1 MTAPRHLARP
11 QLSSHSPAALG
22 LRRYQRP
29 KHANKSAAH
38 YLLGVIAPLPVRYPS
53 HTVRR
58 LFSTFASGAPGA
70 GLLLLRIAG
79 ATIFIV
85 TAADAPWR
93 IAESPALL
101 LQAISLAL
109 GLLLVAGVW
118 TPVVATLAAVAA
130 LAQGCW
136 HPTSAR
142 YWLVAAICAALAL
155 LGPGA
160 WSIDAR
166 LFGWK
171 RIDIDT
177 EDR

>member
-1 MTAPRHLARP
+1 MLHTIFWA
-11 QLSSHSPAALG
+11 SSHPCRSD
-22 LRRYQRP
+22 
-29 KHANKSAAH
+29 
-38 YLLGVIAPLPVRYPS
+38 ILP

-70 GLLLLRIAG
+70 GLLLLRVAG
-79 ATIFIV
+79 AAIFIV
-85 TAADAPWR
+85 DAAAAPWR
-93 IAESPALL
+93 MAEAPALL
-101 LQAISLAL
+101 LRVIDLGL
-109 GLLLVAGVW
+109 GLLLLAGMW

-130 LAQGCW
+130 LLMGYS
-136 HPTSAR
+136 HPACVR

-160 WSIDAR
+160 WSVDAR

-177 EDR
+177 EGR